1 MNKKLGAEIYMSLF
15 LLFETIIWFIIKI
28 TNMVNVEWWHILY
41 TNIFTFIIYCC
52 IFYNKREKLI
62 TPFITMVVT
71 LTTLGIILFLIPN
84 FKEINIVLKIWLF
97 FLVTLIITPVCTYV
111 NQSVKNNIEIKK
123 IEDNYKDVHKYEY
136 YREIINE
143 YSPAVLSLV
152 YNRKIKYS
160 DTLVATILDLKL
172 KNYIDIEDEGI
183 KILKKET
190 KNLLQNEKL
199 IYEKLERKK
208 NTKRITN
215 FKDVANIFS
224 NTYFKKEWKTKI
236 KMEAEEKKL
245 CSSRLVAFDVLEK
258 IFIISF
264 FTFLII
270 PLLLIAGKL
279 NFNITTNI
287 NIITYLIIVTVH
299 CVLMCSTG
307 ALRKFNERN
316 FFVRTKEGVDL
327 QCKMSGL
334 KNYIK
339 DYSKL
344 EERALN
350 ELVLWED
357 YLIYTIIFD
366 LKGNLDK
373 EVERLYER
381 LINNI

>member
-15 LLFETIIWFIIKI
+15 LLFETIICFIIKI
-28 TNMVNVEWWHILY
+28 TNMINVEWWHILY

-62 TPFITMVVT
+62 TPFLTMVVS
-71 LTTLGIILFLIPN
+71 LTTLGVILFLIPH

-97 FLVTLIITPVCTYV
+97 FLVTLIIIPVCIYA
-111 NQSVKNNIEIKK
+111 NQSIKNNIETKN
-123 IEDNYKDVHKYEY
+123 IEDNYKDVYKYEY

-183 KILKKET
+183 KILKRET
-190 KNLLQNEKL
+190 KDLLQNEKL

-208 NTKRITN
+208 NTKKIAN
-215 FKDVANIFS
+215 FKDVSNIFS
-224 NTYFKKEWKTKI
+224 NTYFKKEWKSKI
-236 KMEAEEKKL
+236 KIEAEEKKL
-245 CSSRLVAFDVLEK
+245 CSSRLVAFDILEK

-270 PLLLIAGKL
+270 PLLLIARKL
-279 NFNITTNI
+279 NFNTNI
-287 NIITYLIIVTVH
+287 NIVTYLIIVTVH
-299 CVLMCSTG
+299 CVVMCSTG
-307 ALRKFNERN
+307 ILRKFNQRN
-316 FFVRTKEGVDL
+316 FFVRTKEGVEL

-344 EERALN
+344 NERDLN

-357 YLIYTIIFD
+357 YLIYAVIFN

-373 EVERLYER
+373 EAGKLYER
-381 LINNI
+381 LTNI

>member
-15 LLFETIIWFIIKI
+15 LLFETIICFIIKI
-28 TNMVNVEWWHILY
+28 TNMINVEWWHILY

-62 TPFITMVVT
+62 TPFLTMVVS
-71 LTTLGIILFLIPN
+71 LTTLGVILFLIPH

-97 FLVTLIITPVCTYV
+97 FLVTLIIIPVCIYA
-111 NQSVKNNIEIKK
+111 NQSIKNNIETKN
-123 IEDNYKDVHKYEY
+123 IEDNYKDVYKYEY

-183 KILKKET
+183 KILKRET
-190 KNLLQNEKL
+190 KDLLQNEKL

-208 NTKRITN
+208 NTKKIAN
-215 FKDVANIFS
+215 FKDVSNIFS
-224 NTYFKKEWKTKI
+224 NTYFKKEWKSKI
-236 KMEAEEKKL
+236 KIEAEEKKL
-245 CSSRLVAFDVLEK
+245 CSSRLVAFDILEK

-270 PLLLIAGKL
+270 PLLLIARKL
-279 NFNITTNI
+279 NFNTNI
-287 NIITYLIIVTVH
+287 NIVTYLIIVTVH
-299 CVLMCSTG
+299 CVVMCSTG
-307 ALRKFNERN
+307 ILRKFNQRN
-316 FFVRTKEGVDL
+316 FFVRTKEGVEL

-344 EERALN
+344 NERDLN

-357 YLIYTIIFD
+357 YLIYAVIFN
-366 LKGNLDK
+366 LKGGRK
-373 EVERLYER
+373 
-381 LINNI
+381 II